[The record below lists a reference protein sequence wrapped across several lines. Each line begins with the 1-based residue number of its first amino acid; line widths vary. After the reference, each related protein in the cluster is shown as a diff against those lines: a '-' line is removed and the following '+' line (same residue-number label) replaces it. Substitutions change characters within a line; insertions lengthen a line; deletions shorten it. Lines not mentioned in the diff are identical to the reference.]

1 VSSVVAVTS
10 KLDQMAAE
18 LDELSKGLAITERKL
33 EPMQTFYEE
42 ALDDFE
48 VGCWDEHVKHE
59 TKLPPAEMRERLAR
73 RTMPDKI
80 LSERATLLAKR
91 NRIEKRI
98 KALGTAVDAQRSILS
113 ALKTELQAIS

>member
-1 VSSVVAVTS
+1 
-10 KLDQMAAE
+10 MAAE

-42 ALDDFE
+42 AVDDFE
-48 VGCWDEHVKHE
+48 VGCWDEHIKNE
-59 TKLPPAEMRERLAR
+59 AKLPPAEMRERLAR

-80 LSERATLLAKR
+80 LSERATLIAKR

-98 KALGTAVDAQRSILS
+98 KALGNAIDAQRSILS
-113 ALKTELQAIS
+113 ALKLELEAIQ